1 MFVFLVGRCCCGVGY
16 RYHVITNEHTIH
28 VPPNH
33 NDNKEKQPTEDM
45 GEYRI
50 RQIHLSE
57 YKYDIHNRNRHR
69 HGTNQKKQAPFV
81 WFSIQHTV
89 RTCWTDVTYDRHLV
103 RSMGRNR
110 FQ

>member
-1 MFVFLVGRCCCGVGY
+1 MVSYIYTNTHTLGVCIVDGRCCCGVGY

-57 YKYDIHNRNRHR
+57 YKYDIYNQNRHR
-69 HGTNQKKQAPFV
+69 HETNQKKTAPFV
-81 WFSIQHTV
+81 RYS
-89 RTCWTDVTYDRHLV
+89 TYLLDRRDI
-103 RSMGRNR
+103 RSTFGA
-110 FQ
+110 